1 MSYPAGTLA
10 HVPSMNELVRQ
21 HTALG
26 DSDLEWLHLL
36 VSEWQLLSDLSFA
49 DLVLWVPTRDGTR
62 YVSVAQMRPNTGPT
76 SYQDD
81 MVGHLVPRGRRPM
94 LDAALDEGR
103 IVREGDPEWREEVPV
118 RVESIPVRR
127 EGRVLGVIAR
137 NTNLLTVRTPSRLEL
152 TYLQS
157 ASDLAQMI
165 AAGSFPFPDQ
175 QVDMDASPRVG
186 DGLIRLDAEGIV
198 QYASPNALSAYHR
211 LGLAADLVGHHL
223 GKTTSELAPSRG
235 PVDEALAKVA
245 SGWAPREF
253 EIESNDGVIQLRA
266 IPLKPKGTRVGSLV
280 LLRDVTELRRRER
293 ELITKDATIR
303 EIHHRVKN
311 NLQTVAA
318 LLRLQARRIESDRGR
333 EALEEAVRRVGSIAI
348 VHETLSQNLDER
360 VEFDEIADR
369 VLAMVAEISPG
380 KVVGRRTGRFGIL
393 DAEVA
398 TPLSMV
404 LTEILQNALEHGFR
418 EGDRGTVEVSAVRG
432 GTTKEARL
440 LVTVQDDGIGLPE
453 GFDPH
458 RSGNLGLQIVRTL
471 VEGSWAAPSTWSA
484 PPSAGHRSSW
494 TFRWCPTSETQA
506 IRTITPRTLC
516 VIVTSCRR
524 WPAVVGYPT
533 KTQPQTAMSPGPF
546 SGPGLIVFVAICASG
561 VLRAAARGREK
572 RTRCTRRQAQAV
584 WGGLSGGCLAGP
596 VAGGA
601 ALHGA
606 ALVLAET
613 TPDAGVLAGLERP
626 LQALLHDGAATA
638 DGLGF
643 LDLQQRRTG
652 VADGE
657 EELGVFLAA
666 NGVVTPVHG
675 CYLSLV
681 LHARCL

>member
-1 MSYPAGTLA
+1 MAGIAPGCGAARVEGPSRRRGPRVFPGAYSGALPGYAVTMGFSTSYERRISASDKPAGTLA

-21 HTALG
+21 HTALD

-49 DLVLWVPTRDGTR
+49 DLVLWVPTSDGTR

-81 MVGHLVPRGRRPM
+81 MVGHLVPRGRRPL
-94 LDAALDEGR
+94 LDVALDEGR

-165 AAGSFPFPDQ
+165 AAGAFPFAGQ
-175 QVDMDASPRVG
+175 QMDMDAAPRAG
-186 DGLIRLDAEGIV
+186 DGLIRLDADGIV

-211 LGLAADLVGHHL
+211 MGLASDLVGHNL
-223 GKTTSELAPSRG
+223 GLTTAELAPTRG

-253 EIESNDGVIQLRA
+253 EVEANDGVIQFRA
-266 IPLKPKGTRVGSLV
+266 IPLKPKGTRIGSLV

-318 LLRLQARRIESDRGR
+318 LLRLQARRIESERGR

-380 KVVGRRTGRFGIL
+380 KVTGRRTGRFGIL

-418 EGDRGTVEVSAVRG
+418 EGETGTVEVTAVRG
-432 GTTKEARL
+432 GTTKDARL
-440 LVTVQDDGIGLPE
+440 LVTVQDDGVGLPE
-453 GFDPH
+453 GFDPQV
-458 RSGNLGLQIVRTL
+458 SGNLGLQIVRTL
-471 VEGSWAAPSTWSA
+471 VEGELGGS
-484 PPSAGHRSSW
+484 
-494 TFRWCPTSETQA
+494 FDM
-506 IRTITPRTLC
+506 
-516 VIVTSCRR
+516 V
-524 WPAVVGYPT
+524 
-533 KTQPQTAMSPGPF
+533 PGPE
-546 SGPGLIVFVAICASG
+546 GG
-561 VLRAAARGREK
+561 
-572 RTRCTRRQAQAV
+572 TRV
-584 WGGLSGGCLAGP
+584 ILDVP
-596 VAGGA
+596 VR
-601 ALHGA
+601 
-606 ALVLAET
+606 V
-613 TPDAGVLAGLERP
+613 RK
-626 LQALLHDGAATA
+626 
-638 DGLGF
+638 
-643 LDLQQRRTG
+643 
-652 VADGE
+652 
-657 EELGVFLAA
+657 
-666 NGVVTPVHG
+666 
-675 CYLSLV
+675 
-681 LHARCL
+681 